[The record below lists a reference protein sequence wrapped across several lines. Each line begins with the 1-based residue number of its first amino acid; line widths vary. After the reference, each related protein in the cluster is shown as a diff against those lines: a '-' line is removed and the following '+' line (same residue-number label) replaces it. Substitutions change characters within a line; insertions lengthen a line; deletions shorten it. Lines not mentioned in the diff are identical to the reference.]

1 MTRQLPLVFTT
12 YRNGMFGH
20 ERTCRSMIDV
30 RRFPVLSKGGM
41 NPQRMMTN
49 SNLPVFMNDN

>member
-1 MTRQLPLVFTT
+1 
-12 YRNGMFGH
+12 
-20 ERTCRSMIDV
+20 MIDV

-49 SNLPVFMNDN
+49 SKLPVFMNDN